1 MKQRDQDQKQR
12 ERRVYVKED
21 HEQETQHLFER
32 HIHSSHYAVYPPYP
46 TPSFHLI
53 VPFLFYHMSLSE
65 LFAYNK
71 VNYRVKTQKLFL
83 SSIDTCILGFL
94 KCDFGHWIHYIIGY
108 NHST

>member
-46 TPSFHLI
+46 TPFLPLDCSF
-53 VPFLFYHMSLSE
+53 PFLSH
-65 LFAYNK
+65 
-71 VNYRVKTQKLFL
+71 V
-83 SSIDTCILGFL
+83 SIR
-94 KCDFGHWIHYIIGY
+94 IICV
-108 NHST
+108 